1 MNYSRNVAL
10 MNKGAVMSTNIRT
23 QKTRLRRN
31 RVDSLQFI
39 YEEKKIKETQTQGI
53 LLEQSPE
60 ERAINKVR
68 NYLSR
73 FHTDTFNDAI
83 LNPKARSKIRQ
94 EIRSFIHRE
103 DIVLPKFNEDEA
115 VDYLLY
121 QITGLGKA
129 QEDAD
134 NPDVNEIQLD
144 PDGRIWIRKGK
155 EEYLKRDADGKPI
168 LMSEAERFEIASR
181 IKNAR
186 GGKLDRVKPWLDT
199 ATDTNRINIIIS
211 PFSPDGTAITL
222 RRFTDFLRITEES
235 FVKNGQGTPLML
247 QDLKLNVRYK
257 VGSQIIA
264 GPTGSGK
271 TELLKFLVTYIPDD
285 KRTLLLEDTRESR
298 LKVLF
303 PQKRI
308 LELLTRQNDD
318 PRLNI
323 DLSKALLNALRL
335 TPDRI
340 IVQEVRDKALRTVLE
355 IFMTGHPGMTSAHS
369 DSAED
374 MFERAI
380 MMVTEAVPNLPPQII
395 GKWVAK
401 ALRRI
406 VVQKRY
412 PDGVFRISEIV
423 EILGYD
429 IHNFAPIINPI
440 FKFKVLKYKYAPGIT
455 FDEKGQT
462 QEIQIVDKIVGYHEQ
477 VGRYSKELTQQM
489 IDEGVTIEELQ
500 DLGDELLLKQIKEDL
515 ERFEQGSEA

>member
-1 MNYSRNVAL
+1 MA
-10 MNKGAVMSTNIRT
+10 APT
-23 QKTRLRRN
+23 QKLGGQSRLRRN
-31 RVDSLQFI
+31 RVDSLQFT
-39 YEEKKIKETQTQGI
+39 YEEKKHKSSQSQGI

-60 ERAINKVR
+60 ERAIAKVR

-83 LNPKARSKIRQ
+83 LNPKARSQIRQ

-103 DIVLPKFNEDEA
+103 DIVLPNFNEDEA

-134 NPDVNEIQLD
+134 DPDVNEIQLD

-155 EEYLKRDADGKPI
+155 DEYVKKDGNGRPI
-168 LMSEAERFEIASR
+168 IMSEAERFEIASR

-186 GGKLDRVKPWLDT
+186 GGKLDLAKPYLDT
-199 ATDTNRINIIIS
+199 ATDTNRINIIIN

-222 RRFTDFLRITEES
+222 RRFTDFLRITEEG
-235 FVKNGQGTPLML
+235 FVSSGQGTELML
-247 QDLKLNVRYK
+247 HDLKLNMRLK
-257 VGSQIIA
+257 VGSQMIA

-271 TELLKFLVTYIPDD
+271 TELFKFLVKYLPDD
-285 KRTLLLEDTRESR
+285 KRTLLVEDTRESR

-308 LELLTRQNDD
+308 LELLTRHSDD
-318 PRLNI
+318 PRISI

-340 IVQEVRDKALRTVLE
+340 MVQEVRDKALRTVLE
-355 IFMTGHPGMTSAHS
+355 IFMTGHPGMTTAHAE
-369 DSAED
+369 SAED

-380 MMVTEAVPNLPPQII
+380 MMVIEAVPNLPPQII
-395 GKWVAK
+395 GRWIAK
-401 ALRRI
+401 ALGRI

-423 EILGYD
+423 EVQGYD
-429 IHNFAPIINPI
+429 IHNFAPILNPI
-440 FKFKVLKYKYAPGIT
+440 FKYKVLNYKYAPGVT
-455 FDEKGQT
+455 FDEKGNPMN
-462 QEIQIVDKIVGYHEQ
+462 IQVVDQVIGYHEQ
-477 VGRYSKELTQQM
+477 IGRYSRELTQRM
-489 IDEGVTIEELQ
+489 IEAGATIEELQ
-500 DLGDELLLKQIKEDL
+500 DLGDEELLAEIEADLK
-515 ERFEQGSEA
+515 RFQRRGEE